1 MQPHGAPVNRHQV
14 QREKAASRP
23 LANVCG
29 SNVSNGS
36 HQGGPAPRGNA
47 HATGELQR
55 GVEGRGKGG
64 KEGQL
69 GGWKCGDTQRRR
81 ANLAMSSLLVFA
93 MTPASQE
100 QGRACGGRGGG
111 DDGAEQHRQ
120 NTERYPCQHTSQR
133 VTLSSVSSVSR
144 WVAYIYIYIYTYIY
158 IYIKF
163 RTFLQRK
170 IHSRTYIHAVFHLRW
185 HKSSKVLDI
194 EHKSSK
200 VLDIETRHKS
210 SKVLDI
216 EAVYSEY
223 AITDVSELLRA
234 GE

>member
-1 MQPHGAPVNRHQV
+1 MQQHGAPVNRHQV

-55 GVEGRGKGG
+55 GVE
-64 KEGQL
+64 
-69 GGWKCGDTQRRR
+69 GWKCGDTQRRR

-144 WVAYIYIYIYTYIY
+144 WVAYIYIYIYIHTYIY
-158 IYIKF
+158 ILNFVHFYSEK
-163 RTFLQRK
+163 
-170 IHSRTYIHAVFHLRW
+170 YIHVHTYMLFFICDGTNPQKYL
-185 HKSSKVLDI
+185 I
-194 EHKSSK
+194 
-200 VLDIETRHKS
+200 
-210 SKVLDI
+210 
-216 EAVYSEY
+216 
-223 AITDVSELLRA
+223 
-234 GE
+234 